1 MPPLITEPAIYT
13 IGHSTRPLDQFI
25 ALLNAHGVRQLADV
39 RTVPRSRR
47 HPHFSWEALS
57 RSLSEAGIQYRHF
70 AALGGLRKPRADSTN
85 TAWRHAG
92 FRGYADYME
101 TPAFVSALDELLAFA
116 DIASCRVLGTH
127 EDGGASASMHG
138 AEAER
143 IRSVVFAHEGGSAG
157 ASMREDGTLVQRSV
171 LETHERHG
179 ASASMCED
187 GALARRSVLNTH
199 ERYGASA
206 SVRGGGAPRTVIMC
220 AEAVWWRCHRQ
231 LIADALVGRGIE
243 VRHIGSTSQVPPH
256 SLTDFAL
263 IEGQMVV
270 YRRLI

>member
-1 MPPLITEPAIYT
+1 MPPTISEPAIYT

-25 ALLNAHGVRQLADV
+25 ALLNAHNVKQLADV

-47 HPHFSWEALS
+47 HPHFSREALS
-57 RSLSEAGIQYRHF
+57 RSRSEAGIQYRHF

-101 TPAFVSALDELLAFA
+101 TPAFALALDELLAFA
-116 DIASCRVLGTH
+116 DIAPCRVLGTP
-127 EDGGASASMHG
+127 
-138 AEAER
+138 
-143 IRSVVFAHEGGSAG
+143 EGG
-157 ASMREDGTLVQRSV
+157 
-171 LETHERHG
+171 
-179 ASASMCED
+179 
-187 GALARRSVLNTH
+187 
-199 ERYGASA
+199 GASA
-206 SVRGGGAPRTVIMC
+206 SVRGGGAPRTVITC

-231 LIADALVGRGIE
+231 LIADALVARGIE
-243 VRHIGSTSQVPPH
+243 VRHIGSTSQAPRH

-263 IEGQMVV
+263 IEGQMVA